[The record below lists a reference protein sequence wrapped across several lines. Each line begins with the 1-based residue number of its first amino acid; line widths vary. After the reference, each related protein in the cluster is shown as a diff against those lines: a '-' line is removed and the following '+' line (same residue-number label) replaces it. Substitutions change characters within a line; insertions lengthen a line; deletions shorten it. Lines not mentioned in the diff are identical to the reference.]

1 MPTLKKAIN
10 RLAMLIDVTLSQLPK
25 ATQTS
30 SEQSDDRGL
39 IFAMGGLL
47 LGLAVTL
54 FLKLAYAGI
63 FDTTLGAMAALGIT
77 FFCGALGALVEEHVT
92 IH

>member
-10 RLAMLIDVTLSQLPK
+10 RVAMLIDVALPQLPK
-25 ATQTS
+25 ATQTN
-30 SEQSDDRGL
+30 SDESGDREVV
-39 IFAMGGLL
+39 FAMGGLL
-47 LGLAVTL
+47 FGLAVTL
-54 FLKLAYAGI
+54 FLKLAYADI

-77 FFCGALGALVEEHVT
+77 FFCGALGSLVEEHVT